1 MQMIPQNCPSL
12 TLKMLVLYHMI
23 QTFLAVSII
32 SSLLLRI
39 SFHHYLFIADAE
51 IPKNPVVALEQNAM
65 KVTRQEAVKQ
75 VKQMMNLIDDISS
88 TTIKNSVSGEEFK
101 TKTKGVQILMTK

>member
-1 MQMIPQNCPSL
+1 MPITDFENAGSLPYDTDIPGRE
-12 TLKMLVLYHMI
+12 YY
-23 QTFLAVSII
+23 FLIAIKNFI
-32 SSLLLRI
+32 P
-39 SFHHYLFIADAE
+39 SFHHYVFIADAE